1 MTSVPKNV
9 KLRRE
14 LGLFSAVCLIISV
27 MLGSG
32 IFVSPA
38 NALKNTGS
46 VSMCLIIWASCGL
59 LSLLGAMSYAE
70 LGTVVNKSGGEFSFY
85 QSAFADMH
93 KFWGPLP
100 SFIYSWVSIMY
111 VRPAEVAIIILTFSE
126 YFIRPFS
133 ILTSMTPDSE
143 YTVKK
148 TVSILALGI
157 ITFINY
163 TSVKCFI
170 KIQNVFT
177 ICKVTACIFVIVGG
191 LYQLY
196 LGNTKNLMTG
206 FEGTTLSID
215 TLPIAFYS
223 GLWAY
228 DGWTAT
234 TVVSEEIKN
243 PQRNILLSILL
254 AVPFVTMIYVLM
266 NVSYLTVLSVAEM
279 TSVQAVAVE
288 FGTRALGSFSFIIP
302 LGVAM
307 ATFGCALS
315 VQFGI
320 TRLCFAASREGQMLE
335 VFSYV
340 SVKRLTPAPAVVLQ
354 GLLTLICLLCGDI
367 VALIEFASFLVW
379 MFYGISMA
387 ALLVMRYTKRD
398 VKRPFKV
405 PIIIPIIVLIV
416 SAVLFITPILNDPKP
431 QFLIGLVFILSAFLI
446 YIPFV
451 FLKKRLSI
459 VDNFTKFIQYLM
471 VVVPPENEEAGAEE
485 NCSVE
490 NDEGETKVPMIA
502 AVV

>member
-1 MTSVPKNV
+1 MSTTATSIPQHNV

-32 IFVSPA
+32 IFVSA
-38 NALKNTGS
+38 GNALKNTGS
-46 VSMCLIIWASCGL
+46 VGMCLVIWASCGL
-59 LSLLGAMSYAE
+59 LSLLGALSYAE

-85 QSAFADMH
+85 QAAFSDKH

-111 VRPAEVAIIILTFSE
+111 VRPAEVAIIILTFAE
-126 YFIRPFS
+126 YSIQPIS
-133 ILTSMTPDSE
+133 IATGMDEENVYVLKKIVAILT
-143 YTVKK
+143 
-148 TVSILALGI
+148 LGI

-163 TSVKCFI
+163 TSVKCFV
-170 KIQNVFT
+170 KIQNLFT
-177 ICKVTACIFVIVGG
+177 MCKVAACICVIGGG

-196 LGNTKNLMTG
+196 IGNTANLMTG
-206 FEGTTLSID
+206 FKGTTLSIE

-228 DGWTAT
+228 DGWTAS

-254 AVPFVTMIYVLM
+254 AVPFVTLIYVLI
-266 NVSYLTVLSVAEM
+266 NVSYLTVLTVDEM
-279 TSVQAVAVE
+279 MEAPAVAVI
-288 FGTRALGSFSFIIP
+288 FGARALGHFSCIIP
-302 LGVAM
+302 FGVAA

-379 MFYGISMA
+379 MFYGISMV
-387 ALLVMRYTKRD
+387 ALLVMRFTKRD

-405 PIIIPIIVLIV
+405 PIIIPIFVLVMSTI
-416 SAVLFITPILNDPKP
+416 LFLTPIISNPKP

-451 FLKKRLSI
+451 YQKTRFPI
-459 VDNFTKFIQYLM
+459 V
-471 VVVPPENEEAGAEE
+471 GAY
-485 NCSVE
+485 NY
-490 NDEGETKVPMIA
+490 
-502 AVV
+502 

>member
-1 MTSVPKNV
+1 MTSIPKNV

-46 VSMCLIIWASCGL
+46 VGMCLVIWASCGL

-133 ILTSMTPDSE
+133 ILTDMTPESE
-143 YTVKK
+143 HTVKK

-191 LYQLY
+191 IYQLY

-228 DGWTAT
+228 DGCGKLLKAIEAITVLCFNKTRACCRTAT

-340 SVKRLTPAPAVVLQ
+340 SVKKLTPAPAVVLQ

-367 VALIEFASFLVW
+367 VVLIEFASFLVW

-387 ALLVMRYTKRD
+387 ALIVMRYTKRD

-405 PIIIPIIVLIV
+405 NTSLYCR
-416 SAVLFITPILNDPKP
+416 TND
-431 QFLIGLVFILSAFLI
+431 INAI
-446 YIPFV
+446 YH
-451 FLKKRLSI
+451 L
-459 VDNFTKFIQYLM
+459 YG
-471 VVVPPENEEAGAEE
+471 GA
-485 NCSVE
+485 
-490 NDEGETKVPMIA
+490 K
-502 AVV
+502 